1 MSDTRTAESRLQAIV
16 ERCRGLHEDVHLN
29 AVRAWKERGGKAA
42 IGYLPIYVPGEI
54 LHAVG
59 ALPVGI
65 IGGGDRTDIIRGDA
79 YFQSYICRI
88 PRSTVELGLRGSF
101 DVLDGMI
108 FPAICDVI
116 RNLSG
121 IWQILFPGKLV
132 RFLDFPQNFDPEVG
146 GWFYRR
152 ELTSLAEEVS
162 SISGIPLD
170 PETLRRSIALY
181 NENRELVVRLH
192 QARAEAPEKVPTSEA
207 YLVQR
212 AGHVLP
218 VEEHNELLREYL
230 DLAAARTASLQDNAR
245 IVLVGSFCEQPPL
258 ALIKSLELAGCYLV
272 EDDFLLGNRSIVGAI
287 STEGDPMKALVNAY
301 LQATT
306 PSSCVYDGAN
316 AHGGL
321 LVERVRRLRA
331 DGVVL
336 ASPSFCDPALLERPR
351 YQKELEKAGI
361 PFTAFKYAEN
371 TGQLGAI
378 REQVGTFAE
387 SIRLWGSAAAT
398 VSATTT
404 ASVAT
409 TATATAVTAPTTPA
423 GARSQ
428 A

>member
-1 MSDTRTAESRLQAIV
+1 MSEDIETRLQEIV
-16 ERCRGLHEDVHLN
+16 ARCRDLHEDVHLS
-29 AVRAWKERGGKAA
+29 AVRHWKEQGGKAA

-101 DVLDGMI
+101 DALDGMI

-121 IWQILFPGKLV
+121 IWQVLFPGKFV
-132 RFLDFPQNFDPEVG
+132 RFLDFPQNFDAEVG

-152 ELTSLAEEVS
+152 ELTTLAEEVS
-162 SISGIPLD
+162 KISGIALD
-170 PETLRRSIALY
+170 PEALRRSILIY
-181 NENRELVVRLH
+181 NENRALVKRLH
-192 QARAEAPEKVPTSEA
+192 AARAATPEKVPTSEA
-207 YLVQR
+207 YLLQR

-218 VEEHNELLREYL
+218 VEEHNRLLQEYL
-230 DLAAARTASLQDNAR
+230 ELVEARTASAKDHAR
-245 IVLVGSFCEQPPL
+245 IVLVGAFCEQPPL
-258 ALIKSLELAGCYLV
+258 GLIKSLELAGCYIV
-272 EDDFLLGNRSIVGAI
+272 EDDFLLGNRALEKPVSP
-287 STEGDPMKALVNAY
+287 EGDPLLALVMAY
-301 LQATT
+301 LQNTT
-306 PSSCVYDGAN
+306 PSSCVYDRANNHGAK
-316 AHGGL
+316 L
-321 LVERVRRLRA
+321 IERVRRLRA

-351 YQKELEKAGI
+351 YQKELEQAGI

-387 SIRLWGSAAAT
+387 SIRLWGSAP
-398 VSATTT
+398 V
-404 ASVAT
+404 
-409 TATATAVTAPTTPA
+409 PA
-423 GARSQ
+423 GTRSH

>member
-1 MSDTRTAESRLQAIV
+1 MTDVESRIQTLV
-16 ERCRGLHEDVHLN
+16 EHCRNLHEDVNLGS
-29 AVRAWKERGGKAA
+29 VREWKARGGKAA
-42 IGYLPIYVPGEI
+42 IGYLPIYIPGEV

-132 RFLDFPQNFDPEVG
+132 RFLDFPQNFDAEVG
-146 GWFYRR
+146 GWFYQR
-152 ELTSLAEEVS
+152 ELTSLAHAVS
-162 SISGIPLD
+162 AISGIPLD
-170 PETLRRSIALY
+170 PENLRRSILVY
-181 NENRELVVRLH
+181 NENRALVSRLH
-192 QARAEAPEKVPTSEA
+192 RLRAALPEKVPTSEA
-207 YLVQR
+207 YLLQR

-218 VEEHNELLREYL
+218 VEEHNRLLEEYL
-230 DLAAARTASLQDNAR
+230 ELADDRPASAKDHAR
-245 IVLVGSFCEQPPL
+245 IVLVGAFCEQPPL
-258 ALIKSLELAGCYLV
+258 GLIRSLELAGCYIV
-272 EDDFLLGNRSIVGAI
+272 EDDFLLGNRALKGAV
-287 STEGDPMKALVNAY
+287 SVNGDPLDALVTAY
-301 LQATT
+301 LQETA
-306 PSSCVYDGAN
+306 PSSSVYDCGN
-316 AHGGL
+316 THGRD
-321 LVERVRRLRA
+321 LVERVRALRA

-351 YQKELEKAGI
+351 YQKDLEQAGI

-387 SIRLWGSAAAT
+387 SIRLWGSAA
-398 VSATTT
+398 VTTGT
-404 ASVAT
+404 
-409 TATATAVTAPTTPA
+409 
-423 GARSQ
+423 RSH